1 MSTAAP
7 GERLVVHRRNSRRVL
22 QGLITLGAVLAA
34 TVVTAIPAAGA
45 LGGGQPV
52 VGGRRPHVGPIAE
65 ISRGCPGQNAEAEQ
79 AVDGRYVYV
88 AWIGCNGIGFARSI
102 NGGRTF
108 ARPVIV
114 PGSFGHGYHR
124 SGIGLGL
131 PKSGWDPS
139 VAVAPDHT
147 VYVAY
152 MLYRHSHVHPMVAI
166 SNDHGATFARV
177 SRPASPVRNNWGDR
191 PFIAVGP
198 AGTVYLTWD
207 FGRSLSVKS
216 RHGNIVMQKSVDG
229 GKTWSRIAVVS
240 PGFPDHGGGVAAP
253 LLVEPGGRL
262 DVAFWV
268 WSGGALAP
276 YALPPNH
283 IYFTS
288 SADSGRTWS
297 TPVAI
302 RPGAGRIGYFVTWID
317 VALSIDAAGNLYAT
331 WDTQHPG
338 GDIGWLSYST
348 NHGWTWS
355 PARRVTPDHDNAEH
369 IMAVTAGPP
378 GLAYVGWLTGG
389 PIFTRSARRF
399 SQYLRPFSIHTGW
412 LAGPIR
418 VSRQSGRRN
427 VWPGDTIGISLLPAH
442 GHAPQKIQ
450 LSWGS
455 AVSGP
460 NSQIF
465 TTTVRP

>member
-1 MSTAAP
+1 MFPSAS
-7 GERLVVHRRNSRRVL
+7 RRSVHCRHSRRVL
-22 QGLITLGAVLAA
+22 RSLIVLGVALASAVA
-34 TVVTAIPAAGA
+34 TAIPAAGA
-45 LGGGQPV
+45 AAVRHPV
-52 VGGRRPHVGPIAE
+52 VGGHRPHVGPISE
-65 ISRGCPGQNAEAEQ
+65 ISRGCRGQNAEAEQ

-88 AWIGCNGIGFARSI
+88 AWIGCDGIGFARSA

-108 ARPVIV
+108 GRPVTV
-114 PGSFGHGYHR
+114 PGSVGHGYHR

-131 PKSGWDPS
+131 PKYGWDPS

-166 SNDHGATFARV
+166 SHDHGATFARV

-191 PFIAVGP
+191 DFIAVGP
-198 AGTVYLTWD
+198 TGTVYLTWD
-207 FGRSLSVKS
+207 FGRSLKS

-229 GKTWSRIAVVS
+229 GTTWSRIAVVS

-262 DVAFWV
+262 DVAFWE

-288 SADSGRTWS
+288 SADGGRTWS
-297 TPVAI
+297 KPVAI

-338 GDIGWLSYST
+338 GDICKLSYST
-348 NHGWTWS
+348 DHGRTWS
-355 PARRVTPDHDNAEH
+355 AAWRVTPDHDMAEH

-378 GLAYVGWLTGG
+378 GVAYVGWLTGG

-399 SQYLRPFSIHTGW
+399 SQYLRPFSIQKGW

-418 VSRQSGRRN
+418 VSRQFGRRN
-427 VWPGDTIGISLLPAH
+427 VWPGDTIGISLLPAR
-442 GHAPQKIQ
+442 GHTPQKIQ

-465 TTTVRP
+465 TATVRP

>member
-1 MSTAAP
+1 MFPAAVRPTA
-7 GERLVVHRRNSRRVL
+7 HRRHSRRVL
-22 QGLITLGAVLAA
+22 RSLIILGAALASA
-34 TVVTAIPAAGA
+34 AATAIPAAGA
-45 LGGGQPV
+45 AA
-52 VGGRRPHVGPIAE
+52 VGHPAISGHGPHVGPITE
-65 ISRGCPGQNAEAEQ
+65 ISQGCPGQNAEAEQ

-88 AWIGCNGIGFARSI
+88 TWIGCDGIGFARSA
-102 NGGRTF
+102 NGGRSF
-108 ARPVIV
+108 GRPAIV
-114 PGSFGHGYHR
+114 PGSLGHGRYG

-131 PKSGWDPS
+131 PKYGWDPS

-152 MLYRHSHVHPMVAI
+152 MLYRHSHVHPVVAI
-166 SNDHGATFARV
+166 SYDHGATFARV

-191 PFIAVGP
+191 DFIAVGP
-198 AGTVYLTWD
+198 TGTVYLTWD
-207 FGRSLSVKS
+207 FGRSLKT
-216 RHGNIVMQKSVDG
+216 RHANIVVQKSVNG
-229 GKTWSRIAVVS
+229 GRTWSPISAVT
-240 PGFPDHGGGVAAP
+240 PGFPAHGGGVAAP
-253 LLVEPGGRL
+253 LLVEPDGRL
-262 DVAFWV
+262 DAAFWV

-276 YALPPNH
+276 YALPPDH

-288 SADSGRTWS
+288 SADGGRTWS
-297 TPVAI
+297 RPVAI
-302 RPGAGRIGYFVTWID
+302 RPGAGRIGYFVSWID

-338 GDIGWLSYST
+338 GDIGWLSYSAD
-348 NHGWTWS
+348 HGRTWS
-355 PARRVTPDHDNAEH
+355 PAWRVTPDHDNAGH

-378 GLAYVGWLTGG
+378 GVAYVGWLTGG
-389 PIFTRSARRF
+389 PIFPSPVRRF
-399 SQYLRPFSIHTGW
+399 SQYLRPFSIHKGW

-442 GHAPQKIQ
+442 GHAPQEIQ

-465 TTTVRP
+465 TATVRP